1 MWVGKY
7 DHVQENYDSL
17 RSHIVMKGTK
27 VLNLAVVSKLFI
39 NSMPA

>member
-1 MWVGKY
+1 MRQVSEEEI
-7 DHVQENYDSL
+7 DQIL
-17 RSHIVMKGTK
+17 MKGTK